1 MAGKAGRRPFGG
13 VEARKSR
20 SSGKVVSYRATYIG
34 PDTDKHHRTFGD
46 RIPAEMWLGEERKL
60 IDAGEWTPPKMREA
74 AFQRL
79 TLSEWATEHVES
91 RTLAPGT
98 YRNYM
103 RMIRVYLDPG
113 LGKKYVDEVTLADV
127 SAWHARTKTELR
139 ARARASGRKN
149 GDGAGEAAQAYK
161 FVSSVFRSAVARGLI
176 DASPARVTGGGKY
189 RRKRKPVVLTSTEV
203 KAIAEALPE
212 RLRGLAD
219 LLSSSA
225 LRIGEARALRRR
237 DLDLRDLK
245 AASVMVQQNISEGGK
260 GVGSVIGPVKTEAA
274 NRPVAIGEE
283 LATVLADH
291 VKRFAESGRDGLV
304 FPKPGGG
311 LLPESTWR
319 YAWIRARNEAG
330 LPDVKTHDLRHT
342 SLTMAARAGATTAE
356 LMHRAGHS
364 EARVAMIYQHAS
376 EERDRMIAERVEAMA
391 REDELAARREQRR
404 LQRDEAS

>member
-1 MAGKAGRRPFGG
+1 M
-13 VEARKSR
+13 
-20 SSGKVVSYRATYIG
+20 SYRATYVG
-34 PDTDKHHRTFGD
+34 PDTDKHHRSFGD
-46 RIPAEMWLGEERKL
+46 RIAAEMWLGEERKL

-91 RTLAPGT
+91 RTLAPGR

-103 RMIRVYLDPG
+103 RMIRVYLDPA

-139 ARARASGRKN
+139 ARARASGRNN

-176 DASPARVTGGGKY
+176 DTSPARVTGGGKY
-189 RRKRKPVVLTSTEV
+189 RRKCKPVVLTSTEV

-245 AASVMVQQNISEGGK
+245 AASIMVQQNISEGGK
-260 GVGSVIGPVKTEAA
+260 GAGRGPSSSAEPMSSAAFGALLGSVVPIAGTAVGSVGGAVIGLGIAVLSASVGFIVSEMMSSTLKNAV
-274 NRPVAIGEE
+274 NR
-283 LATVLADH
+283 
-291 VKRFAESGRDGLV
+291 RRD
-304 FPKPGGG
+304 
-311 LLPESTWR
+311 W
-319 YAWIRARNEAG
+319 
-330 LPDVKTHDLRHT
+330 
-342 SLTMAARAGATTAE
+342 
-356 LMHRAGHS
+356 
-364 EARVAMIYQHAS
+364 
-376 EERDRMIAERVEAMA
+376 
-391 REDELAARREQRR
+391 
-404 LQRDEAS
+404 